1 MHFRRA
7 PDVMRAALAQI
18 EQARAVIDLAVGQ
31 HDRADTG
38 AAQHIGIIQFGRG
51 QQLMANVRGNVAQYP
66 VLPSSLTA
74 MEDWVRRLALM
85 LRSRTPRQLSQLQ
98 FHWESRRLLLSRE
111 LYLHV

>member
-51 QQLMANVRGNVAQYP
+51 Q
-66 VLPSSLTA
+66 
-74 MEDWVRRLALM
+74 
-85 LRSRTPRQLSQLQ
+85 
-98 FHWESRRLLLSRE
+98 
-111 LYLHV
+111 